1 MLNLIH
7 YSTQAKH
14 TRHQERG
21 NKYVHNKSASLKARS
36 NELLKMQW
44 DWEFSNFLH
53 FFAYIKSGLPYCVN
67 ACKLH
72 RSEQALSFLV
82 PESELEVLFT
92 AKGIY
97 LVNVSMVNN
106 HSCLTTTFYQPSTD
120 TVMNSHW
127 DANEWVWYATI
138 QLPSSKWVRTKME
151 LKSITSGRRQLP
163 NQTTKDVAPSKECF
177 K

>member
-106 HSCLTTTFYQPSTD
+106 HSCLTTTFFTHHLLTRSWTATEMP
-120 TVMNSHW
+120 MNGFGM
-127 DANEWVWYATI
+127 
-138 QLPSSKWVRTKME
+138 QRSSYLV
-151 LKSITSGRRQLP
+151 LSG
-163 NQTTKDVAPSKECF
+163 
-177 K
+177 